1 MTQFKAKSV
10 AAALLTMVGTASLVS
25 AATTKDTLLVE
36 VDQAKILRL
45 EEPAHTVVIG
55 NPAIADALVQSREML
70 IVTGKSYGVTNL
82 IVLNADGATVEDL
95 LLHVR
100 GDESGIVTVQRGS
113 ARLSYSCAPSCER
126 TLAVGD
132 TADSYEVLNTQIED
146 RLGLAEGQA
155 NPR

>member
-1 MTQFKAKSV
+1 MMHIKAKSV
-10 AAALLTMVGTASLVS
+10 AAALVAIIGTTSLVS
-25 AATTKDTLLVE
+25 AAATKDTLLVE

-70 IVTGKSYGVTNL
+70 IVTGKSFGVTNL
-82 IVLNADGATVEDL
+82 IILDADGGTVEDL

-100 GDESGIVTVQRGS
+100 GDENGIITVQRGP
-113 ARLSYSCAPSCER
+113 ARQSYSCAPYCER
-126 TLAVGD
+126 TLVVGD
-132 TADSYEVLNTQIED
+132 TAESYEVLNTQIES